1 MHLLEKLSINCPQ
14 NAIHKKSWRW
24 SRCSCQ
30 MILDHQVIYDYI
42 ITDYNY
48 DYNDLAGSHG
58 GYGHKK
64 KKKKKKTR
72 KKVFEHCRSLW
83 SIPIFFKVLMLIHI
97 SYFPRWLSFVA
108 AATLASL
115 PSSPLAPS
123 WSTSAS
129 LSCSPPWS
137 TSWSLAPASETTSTL
152 STTTR
157 TTTTTIITI
166 TTTIQTTMVVV
177 ESAEELLA
185 KKLTKYQRSAEKKQL
200 SER

>member
-1 MHLLEKLSINCPQ
+1 MYLLEKLSINCPQ

-72 KKVFEHCRSLW
+72 KKESEFCRICDLSPFSLRYYYWFIYHIFQGGWALWQQQHWHLCLLHPRHPHDQHQLHLHVHRHDRHHDLWRRLWEQHQHC
-83 SIPIFFKVLMLIHI
+83 
-97 SYFPRWLSFVA
+97 
-108 AATLASL
+108 
-115 PSSPLAPS
+115 
-123 WSTSAS
+123 
-129 LSCSPPWS
+129 
-137 TSWSLAPASETTSTL
+137 
-152 STTTR
+152 
-157 TTTTTIITI
+157 
-166 TTTIQTTMVVV
+166 QQ
-177 ESAEELLA
+177 
-185 KKLTKYQRSAEKKQL
+185 QREQQQQQ
-200 SER
+200 